1 MIRGVYRVLVGVR
14 QRQIEARGV
23 VYQAKAYR
31 CHFFKKEVA
40 SENRFHS
47 WA

>member
-14 QRQIEARGV
+14 QRRIAARGV
-23 VYQAKAYR
+23 VYQEKAYR

-47 WA
+47 